1 MDEQQARQRIAQLRA
16 EIGKN
21 NDLYYN
27 QDAPELE
34 DYEYD
39 QLTQELRALEQQFP
53 QLVTKDSPTQRI
65 DAVASAVFTKVP
77 HAVRM
82 ESLQDVFS
90 LKMLKT
96 LCSGYTNSSPKPS
109 LWWNPKL
116 MAFRSAWNTVTGC
129 LCAALPVVTAMWAK
143 M

>member
-1 MDEQQARQRIAQLRA
+1 MDEQQARRRIAQLRA

-53 QLVTKDSPTQRI
+53 QLVTRI
-65 DAVASAVFTKVP
+65 LPPSA
-77 HAVRM
+77 
-82 ESLQDVFS
+82 
-90 LKMLKT
+90 
-96 LCSGYTNSSPKPS
+96 
-109 LWWNPKL
+109 L
-116 MAFRSAWNTVTGC
+116 MR
-129 LCAALPVVTAMWAK
+129 
-143 M
+143 